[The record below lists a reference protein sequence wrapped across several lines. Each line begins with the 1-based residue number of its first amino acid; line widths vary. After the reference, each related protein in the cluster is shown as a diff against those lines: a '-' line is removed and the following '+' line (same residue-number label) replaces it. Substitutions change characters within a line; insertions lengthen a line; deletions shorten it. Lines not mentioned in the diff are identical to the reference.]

1 MANSFTEKQETFML
15 QKDFGPFVRLFFP
28 SIPDT
33 EVNELAQSYSKKDR
47 STSFSADLSLEELS
61 STTTNPK
68 VPLAEVDIQFDKW
81 YKEDQVLSG
90 VLNSR
95 VTKQKNLDLKA
106 KIIFWKQRDA
116 ERKRTKK

>member
-1 MANSFTEKQETFML
+1 MAASFTEKQETYML
-15 QKDFGPFVRLFFP
+15 QKDFALFIRLFLP
-28 SIPDT
+28 SITDT

-47 STSFSADLSLEELS
+47 SLTSVGDLSLEEQS
-61 STTTNPK
+61 STTANPK
-68 VPLAEVDIQFDKW
+68 VPLAELDIQFDKW

-90 VLNSR
+90 VLNNR

-106 KIIFWKQRDA
+106 KINSWKQRDH

>member
-1 MANSFTEKQETFML
+1 ML
-15 QKDFGPFVRLFFP
+15 QKDFGPFVRLFFS
-28 SIPDT
+28 SIPDS

-61 STTTNPK
+61 SSTTNLK

-81 YKEDQVLSG
+81 YKEDQMLSG

-106 KIIFWKQRDA
+106 KIISWK
-116 ERKRTKK
+116 